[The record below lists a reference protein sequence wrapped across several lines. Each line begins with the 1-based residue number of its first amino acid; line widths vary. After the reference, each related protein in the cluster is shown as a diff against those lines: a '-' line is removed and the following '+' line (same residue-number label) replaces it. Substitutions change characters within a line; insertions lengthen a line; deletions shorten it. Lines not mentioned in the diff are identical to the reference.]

1 VRPRALFVVL
11 VVLVAL
17 VGSLAACSRPAQSDS
32 AAGSWSTVFKTSG
45 SGKLTTSTFR
55 LSGRAGRVSWNFQP
69 PRGEGS
75 YFELRLVPARTGA
88 KQVRIYG
95 TRTAAG
101 TGSCRITAPP
111 GDYSIRVLGDAPWTV
126 AVEELQ

>member
-1 VRPRALFVVL
+1 MRPRVIVALVVL
-11 VVLVAL
+11 VVLA
-17 VGSLAACSRPAQSDS
+17 GPLAACSRSTQPDTTAS
-32 AAGSWSTVFKTSG
+32 SWSTVFKTSG
-45 SGKLTTSTFR
+45 SGALTTSTFR

-75 YFELRLVPARTGA
+75 YFELRLVPAREGA
-88 KQVRIYG
+88 KQERIYG

-101 TGSCRITAPP
+101 TASSPITAPP